1 MRGGLLCLGDA
12 SNFRQY
18 RIPAKML
25 SHFDDI
31 IKQSASD
38 EAEEESNDKDNQSH
52 WSASSEEHN
61 LKTLKRLV
69 KNTARHRFTELWDE
83 ENEKYTFD
91 RKRQGEL
98 NKQQQ

>member
-1 MRGGLLCLGDA
+1 MDE
-12 SNFRQY
+12 
-18 RIPAKML
+18 IV
-25 SHFDDI
+25 
-31 IKQSASD
+31 KQSTSD
-38 EAEEESNDKDNQSH
+38 EAEEESNDKDNQTAIESR
-52 WSASSEEHN
+52 WAASSPKHH